1 MDELKKALVNT
12 TKSPVSGIGPGTG
25 ERGVFVY
32 NKETRQVE
40 RFEKKAKYVE
50 VYAPTVIKDEI
61 IGGIESPLTGE
72 KYYSR
77 SQLMK
82 HYKENGYEVTGGDH
96 LTHRMPDPF
105 KADYNEIREDVER
118 ALNDIRW
125 GNVPISEHERQLI
138 LDEERQWE
146 NYKQRQKY

>member
-1 MDELKKALVNT
+1 MDELTKALAST
-12 TKSPVSGIGPGTG
+12 TRSPVSGVGPGTG
-25 ERGVFVY
+25 ERGTFVY
-32 NKETRQVE
+32 NKETGQVE
-40 RFEKKAKYVE
+40 RFEKKAKYVA
-50 VYAPTVIKDEI
+50 VSAPTIIKDEI

-96 LTHRMPDPF
+96 FTFKQPEIP
-105 KADYNEIREDVER
+105 KADYNEIREDVEK

-125 GNVPISEHERQLI
+125 GNVPISERERQLI
-138 LDEERQWE
+138 MEEERQWE
-146 NYKQRQKY
+146 NYRQRQKY